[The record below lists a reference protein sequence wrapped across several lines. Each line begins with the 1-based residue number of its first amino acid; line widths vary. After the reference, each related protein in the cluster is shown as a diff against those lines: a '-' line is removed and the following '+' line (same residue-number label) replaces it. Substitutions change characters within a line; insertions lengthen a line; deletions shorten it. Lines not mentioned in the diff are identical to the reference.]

1 MTEWSVNGGSLSA
14 RLINKE
20 EKRINILI
28 SALKVFTKK
37 GIGSAT
43 IKDIAEEANIGKGT
57 IYEYFKS
64 KDEIVLSA
72 LTLFLDDSK
81 FSISKLKK
89 VNGNPE
95 EKLRNGIQ
103 LFIDI
108 IKQESVQTFE
118 LIFDFWMIGIKE
130 KKYKSDFYLYLKD
143 FYSLYR
149 GVFSDIV
156 KEGQEKGI
164 FNKKYSSD
172 YIGSMI
178 IGMLDGLM
186 AQWILDEKNVNYID
200 TVKTMADIIIS
211 GLKEV

>member
-1 MTEWSVNGGSLSA
+1 MSA
-14 RLINKE
+14 RVINKE
-20 EKRINILI
+20 EKRVNILI

-37 GIGSAT
+37 GISSAT
-43 IKDIAEEANIGKGT
+43 ISDIAEEANIGKGT
-57 IYEYFKS
+57 VYEYFKS

-72 LTLFLDDSK
+72 LTLFLDDSR
-81 FSISKLKK
+81 FSINKLKK
-89 VNGNPE
+89 INGSPE
-95 EKLRNGIQ
+95 EKLRNTIQ

-108 IKQESVQTFE
+108 IKQESIQTFE
-118 LIFDFWMIGIKE
+118 LIFDFWLIGIKE

-149 GVFSDIV
+149 GIFSDIV
-156 KEGQEKGI
+156 KEGQEKGM
-164 FNKKYSSD
+164 FNERYSPY

-186 AQWILDEKNVNYID
+186 AQWILDRENVNYID
-200 TVKTMADIIIS
+200 TVKTMVNIIIS

>member
-1 MTEWSVNGGSLSA
+1 MTERSVIGGSLSPKV
-14 RLINKE
+14 IDKE
-20 EKRINILI
+20 KKRNEILM

-37 GIGSAT
+37 GISSAT
-43 IKDIAEEANIGKGT
+43 ISDIAEEAKIGKGT

-64 KDEIVLSA
+64 KEEIVLSA

-81 FSISKLKK
+81 FSINKLKNI
-89 VNGNPE
+89 NGGPE

-103 LFIDI
+103 LFIAI
-108 IKQESVQTFE
+108 IKQESIQTFE
-118 LIFDFWMIGIKE
+118 LIFDFWLIGIKE
-130 KKYKSDFYLYLKD
+130 KKYKSEFYKYLKD

-149 GVFSDIV
+149 SIFSEIV

-164 FNKKYSSD
+164 FNKRYTPD

-200 TVKTMADIIIS
+200 SVKTMADIIIS
-211 GLKEV
+211 GLKEE

>member
-14 RLINKE
+14 RVINKE
-20 EKRINILI
+20 EKRVNILI

-37 GIGSAT
+37 GISSAT
-43 IKDIAEEANIGKGT
+43 ISDIAEEANIGKGT
-57 IYEYFKS
+57 VYEYFKS

-72 LTLFLDDSK
+72 LTLFLDDSR
-81 FSISKLKK
+81 FSINKLKK
-89 VNGNPE
+89 INGSPE
-95 EKLRNGIQ
+95 EKLRNTIQ

-108 IKQESVQTFE
+108 IKQESIQTFE
-118 LIFDFWMIGIKE
+118 LIFDFWLIGIKE

-149 GVFSDIV
+149 GIFSDIV
-156 KEGQEKGI
+156 KEGQEKGM
-164 FNKKYSSD
+164 FNERYSPY

-186 AQWILDEKNVNYID
+186 AQWILDRENVNYID
-200 TVKTMADIIIS
+200 TVKTMVNIIIS